1 MTDSSI
7 PLVVDL
13 DGTLCRTDTLHEA
26 LLGIVSA
33 DPKQLLTLP
42 QKRHDKAAFKRQV
55 ADHKLLDPALLPYDD
70 DVLALIR
77 TARQQGRTVALV
89 SASDHRQVSAVADHL
104 DLFDL
109 AIGTG
114 APDTTGNLAAE
125 GKRQVLV
132 ERFGEKGFDYI
143 GDSAADLPVWAAAR
157 TALGVRV
164 PADVAKAAEAQGTK
178 LTHVGAPADGWP
190 IPALIRACRPHQWA
204 KNVLI
209 LLPVFTSFQFGSIF
223 TALLAMICFSLSASA
238 IYLINDLVDL
248 PSDRAHPR
256 KRKRPFAA
264 GEATAL
270 QGALLAAG
278 LLSLSL
284 LASLIF
290 LPGAFVGVLL
300 IYLIATTAYS
310 FVLKRK
316 MMVDVL
322 MLAALYTL
330 RIIAGGAATGVVLS
344 PWLLVF
350 SMFLFFS
357 LATIKRQT
365 ELEDLSARGK
375 ESTSGRN
382 LLVTDLP
389 ILQGMSITAAQ
400 AATLVFALYSQ
411 DPEIQSHF
419 QRPDLLLFIC
429 PVLFFW
435 LGRMQLLTRRG
446 YMTDDP
452 IVFTFRDRISLI
464 SGVVMVVIFA
474 TAGGVIG

>member
-1 MTDSSI
+1 MTDI

-26 LLGIVSA
+26 LLGLASA
-33 DPKQLLTLP
+33 DPKQLLSLS
-42 QKRHDKAAFKRQV
+42 QKRGDKAAFKRQV

-77 TARQQGRTVALV
+77 KAKDDGRTVALV

-104 DLFDL
+104 GLFDL
-109 AIGTG
+109 VIGTG
-114 APDTTGNLAAE
+114 AADTTGNLAGD
-125 GKRQVLV
+125 GKRQVLID
-132 ERFGEKGFDYI
+132 RFGDKGFDYI

-164 PADVAKAAEAQGTK
+164 SGDVAKAAASQGTD
-178 LTHVGAPADGWP
+178 LTHVGARATGWP

-209 LLPVFTSFQFGSIF
+209 LLPVFTSFQFGAIF
-223 TALLAMICFSLSASA
+223 TALLAMLCFSLSASA

-256 KRKRPFAA
+256 KCKRPFAA

-278 LLSLSL
+278 LLGVSL

-300 IYLIATTAYS
+300 IYLVATTAYS
-310 FVLKRK
+310 FALKRK

-330 RIIAGGAATGVVLS
+330 RIIAGGAATGVLLS

-357 LATIKRQT
+357 LATIKRQA
-365 ELEDLSARGK
+365 ELEDMATRGK
-375 ESTSGRN
+375 EKTSGRN

-389 ILQGMSITAAQ
+389 VLQGMSITAAQ

-446 YMTDDP
+446 FMTDDP
-452 IVFTFRDRISLI
+452 IVFTFRDRVSLI
-464 SGVVMVVIFA
+464 SGVIMMMIFA
-474 TAGGVIG
+474 VAGGVIG